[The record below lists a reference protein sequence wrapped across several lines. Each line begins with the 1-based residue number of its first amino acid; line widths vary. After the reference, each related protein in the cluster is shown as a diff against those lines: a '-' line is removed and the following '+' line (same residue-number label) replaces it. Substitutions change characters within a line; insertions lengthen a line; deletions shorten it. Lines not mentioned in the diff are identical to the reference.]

1 MTNKSGDF
9 PPHEVTSLLPICFWE
24 HGMKSTELS
33 NSLVRQ
39 KNVKQQWMAC
49 RVRKLRATMCGSI
62 EFPADQV
69 PRKAG
74 DKIRFWILPPTMFTQ
89 VLTKSKL
96 RNKNQET
103 IWFVVFFSCK
113 QANTIKFPADQ
124 ALRKAADKIRFWVFA
139 SSNVYT
145 SLTQIQ
151 NPNAKNTKSYAS
163 CKHASTIKFPAD
175 QACLGKQKIRRAVH
189 HRQQQVCTKLMMF
202 YWVCNNLVNK

>member
-1 MTNKSGDF
+1 MGCK
-9 PPHEVTSLLPICFWE
+9 I
-24 HGMKSTELS
+24 
-33 NSLVRQ
+33 
-39 KNVKQQWMAC
+39 
-49 RVRKLRATMCGSI
+49 RKLRATMCGSI

-96 RNKNQET
+96 RKKPTNHMVC
-103 IWFVVFFSCK
+103 WFFSVVNK
-113 QANTIKFPADQ
+113 QVQSNSLQIRRFGKQQIRSGFECLPPAMFTQ
-124 ALRKAADKIRFWVFA
+124 VWPKSKI
-139 SSNVYT
+139 
-145 SLTQIQ
+145 QMQ
-151 NPNAKNTKSYAS
+151 KNTKSYVN
-163 CKHASTIKFPAD
+163 CKHANTIEFPAD